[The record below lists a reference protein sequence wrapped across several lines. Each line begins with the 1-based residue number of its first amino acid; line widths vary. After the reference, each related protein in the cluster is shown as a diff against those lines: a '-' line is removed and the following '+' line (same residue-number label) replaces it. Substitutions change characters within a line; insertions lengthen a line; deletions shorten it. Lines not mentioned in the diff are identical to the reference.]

1 MSIVVGTNS
10 YVTEAQ
16 LTAYASARGV
26 TIAGQGSV
34 LLTLAMDYLESLNY
48 IGEKTTQTQ
57 SLQWPRMSAFVDNN
71 LLDKSVVPE
80 AIKNAQMAT
89 AISIDQGVD
98 PLSDLSPAVKREKA
112 DVVEVEYQDGAQAT
126 VISRRI
132 NAQLRKYLR
141 AGGVFN
147 FAVTRA

>member
-16 LTAYASARGV
+16 LTAYASARGITLV
-26 TIAGQGSV
+26 GQEDV
-34 LLTLAMDYLESLNY
+34 LLTLAMDYLESLDF
-48 IGEKTTQTQ
+48 IGEKTSQTQ
-57 SLQWPRMSAFVDNN
+57 ALQWPRMSAFVDNN
-71 LLDKSVVPE
+71 LLDKTVVPD

-98 PLSDLSPAVKREKA
+98 PLSDLSPAIKREKA

-147 FAVTRA
+147 FAVSRA

>member
-1 MSIVVGTNS
+1 
-10 YVTEAQ
+10 
-16 LTAYASARGV
+16 
-26 TIAGQGSV
+26 
-34 LLTLAMDYLESLNY
+34 
-48 IGEKTTQTQ
+48 
-57 SLQWPRMSAFVDNN
+57 
-71 LLDKSVVPE
+71 VVPE

>member
-48 IGEKTTQTQ
+48 IGEKTAQTQ